1 MMRCFSPDGGG
12 GLADG
17 GEAALDQALWIDLL
31 GPDEAERESLGR
43 HFGMSLPSLEEQS
56 EIEQSSRLY
65 LEDGVPVMTVL
76 LPAQSDAGTPEAG
89 PVSFILAPGR
99 LVTLRHHRPRPFES
113 FPVRA
118 ARGTL
123 GCATPQAILIEAIVD
138 RLADLTE
145 IAGSRIEALA
155 RPLFATGGGAR
166 GDQRATL
173 REIGRID
180 SLVMTLRES
189 LLTVERML
197 GFLRAQKAAGETQA
211 WQGALKSALRDVHTI
226 SEQAGFL
233 QQKTAFLLDATL
245 GLIGIE
251 QNAIIKIF
259 SVVAVVFLP
268 PTLVASIYGMNFA
281 HMPELGWRLGYP
293 WALGLMILSALVPLA
308 YFRRKG
314 WF

>member
-1 MMRCFSPDGGG
+1 
-12 GLADG
+12 
-17 GEAALDQALWIDLL
+17 
-31 GPDEAERESLGR
+31 
-43 HFGMSLPSLEEQS
+43 
-56 EIEQSSRLY
+56 
-65 LEDGVPVMTVL
+65 VL

-113 FPVRA
+113 FPARA

-123 GCATPQAILIEAIVD
+123 GCATPQAILIGLVEAIVD